1 MEKERTWER
10 ERERR
15 RDRRIKLISLFFQD
29 ILWKLHA
36 VHHTNVNSLW
46 KKEEL
51 HTRKSDCRKK
61 LQSFNHHLMC
71 VCVIYMKW
79 ANEPH
84 YSTSWS
90 FMNFSS
96 NHDCFCWCPFRLG
109 LRVYRES
116 GVCRLISQHHIR
128 HQTFWLLFSFFFS
141 RNNFLIWL
149 NMILC
154 VYLCLFS

>member
-10 ERERR
+10 ERDGE
-15 RDRRIKLISLFFQD
+15 IVESSSLVYFSKTFSENCMPYTTQMW
-29 ILWKLHA
+29 IHYG
-36 VHHTNVNSLW
+36 
-46 KKEEL
+46 KKKNCIREKVIAE
-51 HTRKSDCRKK
+51 K
-61 LQSFNHHLMC
+61 SFNLSITTLC

-128 HQTFWLLFSFFFS
+128 HQSFWLLFSFFFS